1 MTYDYLTI
9 NYAAGAGIIF
19 MLIFLHANASLERS
33 IKKIFYLMITI
44 EIFEMLTYSLELW
57 TTTFERLSPLRLWL
71 SAVGYSIRPVI
82 LCLILML
89 AMRNTPG
96 KHFPKVFYLPCIVNT
111 VAAFSVFFTD
121 IVYSYTPDNRFVRGP
136 LGYFTHAVA
145 LLYLIILMV
154 VVIRNYSGRAK
165 LETLI
170 IFAVSMLIVFSM
182 VIEALYQ
189 IRTVGRTSIVMIII
203 FYYMFFQTQIYKS
216 SLTEEQSMRQE
227 LEQVSRSDGLTG
239 VLNKRAFEQT
249 VGKLLS
255 DPEDC
260 IRLGFVF
267 LDMDRM
273 KELNDTLGHAAGD
286 VVITDTARSLQRTF
300 RNTDLIGRFGGDEF
314 CVFVPD
320 MTKQRLLECLQSLQ
334 TALRKEYGD
343 GARTIQISGSI
354 GAVHTERMGDLTYE
368 QLLQLADEALYEA
381 KASGRDCFVLKEI

>member
-1 MTYDYLTI
+1 
-9 NYAAGAGIIF
+9 
-19 MLIFLHANASLERS
+19 
-33 IKKIFYLMITI
+33 
-44 EIFEMLTYSLELW
+44 
-57 TTTFERLSPLRLWL
+57 
-71 SAVGYSIRPVI
+71 
-82 LCLILML
+82 
-89 AMRNTPG
+89 
-96 KHFPKVFYLPCIVNT
+96 
-111 VAAFSVFFTD
+111 
-121 IVYSYTPDNRFVRGP
+121 
-136 LGYFTHAVA
+136 
-145 LLYLIILMV
+145 
-154 VVIRNYSGRAK
+154 
-165 LETLI
+165 
-170 IFAVSMLIVFSM
+170 
-182 VIEALYQ
+182 
-189 IRTVGRTSIVMIII
+189 
-203 FYYMFFQTQIYKS
+203 
-216 SLTEEQSMRQE
+216 MRQE

-314 CVFVPD
+314 CVFLPD

-354 GAVHTERMGDLTYE
+354 GAVYTERIGDVTYE